1 MTAKEKGVVAFFKKL
16 VSKKSAKA
24 YECVTSGIV
33 DRVKPKFI
41 IVGEQFAKDKAMSD
55 AFSILFQLT
64 RCMSVQE
71 RHILSGELLG
81 GERASLVWP
90 ANYEEIKNRA
100 INNDFY
106 MQDWLSRDSGAGN
119 HEASIAWQKVNY
131 FFWNKLQIG
140 SVVNSQC
147 PKLSGMSPALTKYI
161 RLAFEQRHYLK

>member
-1 MTAKEKGVVAFFKKL
+1 MTAKEKSLISFFKKL

-33 DRVKPKFI
+33 DRVKPQFI
-41 IVGEQFAKDKAMSD
+41 IGVEQFKDDKAMSD
-55 AFSILFQLT
+55 AFSILFQST
-64 RCMSVQE
+64 RFMSVQE
-71 RHILSGELLG
+71 RHVLSGELLG
-81 GERASLVWP
+81 GERSLLIWP

-106 MQDWLSRDSGAGN
+106 MQGWLSRDSTAGSQ
-119 HEASIAWQKVNY
+119 EASIAWQKVNY

-161 RLAFEQRHYLK
+161 RLAFEQRQYLK